1 METKKINIALCSFG
15 MSGWVFHAPFIA
27 TNPNFNLYAV
37 WERTK
42 NNAAN
47 KYRAIKTFR
56 SLEELLADEKIDLVI
71 VNTPSVTHYDY
82 AKQCL
87 LANKNIIVEKPFTA
101 TVAQAEELISIASQK
116 KLLISVYQN
125 RRYDSDIKTIK
136 KVLDQKL
143 LGDVVEAEFHYDRFD
158 NNLSP
163 KVHKETPSLGVGVVY
178 DLGAHLIDQA
188 LQSFGMPQQI
198 FADIFAMRPISKVDD
213 YFEIILFY
221 KKLRVRLKASYQ
233 TREALPGYV
242 LHGTKGSFIKH
253 KTDVQETDLQAHK
266 VPNRTNW
273 GTEPDN
279 QKGLL
284 HTEVNGKII
293 REYITSEQG
302 NYADYY
308 DGIYNALVH
317 NAPLPVT
324 AEEGMQVIKI
334 IEAAYRSNA
343 ELRVVN
349 V

>member
-1 METKKINIALCSFG
+1 MESRIINTALCSFG

-27 TNPNFNLYAV
+27 TNPKFNLYGV

-42 NNAAN
+42 NNAVQ
-47 KYRAIKTFR
+47 KYPTIKTF
-56 SLEELLADEKIDLVI
+56 STLEKLLADDNIELVV
-71 VNTPSVTHYDY
+71 VNTPSVTHYEY

-101 TVAQAEELISIASQK
+101 TVAQAEELIKIASQK
-116 KLLISVYQN
+116 KLMISVYHN
-125 RRYDSDIKTIK
+125 RRYDSDFKTIK
-136 KVLDQKL
+136 KILDQKL
-143 LGDVVEAEFHYDRFD
+143 LGDIVEAEFHYDRFD
-158 NNLSP
+158 SNLSP
-163 KVHKETPSLGVGVVY
+163 KVHKETPSLGVGIVY

-188 LQSFGMPQQI
+188 LQLFGMPKSI

-213 YFEIILFY
+213 YFEILLY
-221 KKLRVRLKASYQ
+221 YSNARVRLKASYQ

-242 LHGTKGSFIKH
+242 IHGTKGSFIKH
-253 KTDVQETDLQAHK
+253 KTDIQETDLQAK
-266 VPNRTNW
+266 KIPNRTDW

-293 REYITSEQG
+293 KEYIKSEQG

-308 DGIYNALVH
+308 DAIYEALVN

-334 IEAAYRSNA
+334 IELAYKSNA
-343 ELRVVN
+343 EKRVVAL
-349 V
+349 